1 MSPKQRSFRESSL
14 KKRND
19 AGDIR
24 RRRSNDKAVMVE
36 LLTELASNDREALSR
51 FYFDLQPHEKIESAL
66 GLNADYFRDLRC
78 SVKAAFLKRTGR
90 GC

>member
-1 MSPKQRSFRESSL
+1 MPAKQRSFRESSL

-24 RRRSNDKAVMVE
+24 RGSSEDEAVMIE
-36 LLTELASNDREALSR
+36 LLTELPSNDREALIR

-66 GLNADYFRDLRC
+66 GLNADYFLELRR